1 VATLVRGMVLRAEL
15 AAEAGDSAT
24 AKRWA
29 NDVVL
34 LWSGADQEL
43 QPTVKRMRELAG

>member
-1 VATLVRGMVLRAEL
+1 MALRAEL
-15 AAEAGDSAT
+15 AAQAGDSAK

-43 QPTVKRMRELAG
+43 QPIVRRMQELAG